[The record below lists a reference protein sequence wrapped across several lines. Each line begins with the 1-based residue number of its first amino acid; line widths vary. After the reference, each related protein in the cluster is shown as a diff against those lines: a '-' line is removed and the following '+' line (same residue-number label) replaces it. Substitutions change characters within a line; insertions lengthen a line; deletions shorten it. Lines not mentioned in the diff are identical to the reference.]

1 MGQKINVITWFLYF
15 LPYLFICVD
24 FFSSFLSVFVS
35 FSHFCCIRMNSI
47 RISLG
52 SVVCGSCV
60 SILLSLLYSYKN
72 PNKSPFYKY
81 CCYIYK
87 TRYGIHACLWPILRL
102 IFLVNLII
110 NIDKSV
116 RGFVL
121 CQRRNLV
128 SLCMQTY
135 LTMHFFFLT
144 FSIGKI
150 VVFFLSFFFFFKLPL
165 KWHFNTRFAGLNDV
179 ENHWTNCTTSFE

>member
-1 MGQKINVITWFLYF
+1 MLLRDFCIFYRIYLYA
-15 LPYLFICVD
+15 LILF
-24 FFSSFLSVFVS
+24 FFSLLCVCLIFAFLLHTHEFNSEIIGQRGLWLLCIDFVVIVVFHIKIQI
-35 FSHFCCIRMNSI
+35 SHRFINI
-47 RISLG
+47 
-52 SVVCGSCV
+52 VV
-60 SILLSLLYSYKN
+60 I
-72 PNKSPFYKY
+72 
-81 CCYIYK
+81 YIK
-87 TRYGIHACLWPILRL
+87 RGMHACLWPILRL

-150 VVFFLSFFFFFKLPL
+150 VVFFSLLFLL
-165 KWHFNTRFAGLNDV
+165 L
-179 ENHWTNCTTSFE
+179 